1 MKKLILATA
10 VTAAVVVYFVGDNDK
25 PVEDNTVMQTPAEQ
39 TDSVVKSTSVPAIQ
53 VAASDKSAEND
64 SAMPSS
70 NSDDQG
76 YSSYSQDY
84 NALENERVS
93 NPSYSRYSGESE
105 SYNDNYN
112 SSSYS
117 ESSGEDYSSSDN
129 SSTYSSE
136 NADDSDSDSVDE
148 STDSKDTDKEQE
160 LPTGKF
166 QRIYDN
172 GIVWYGDYG
181 TLNIQYQSSNAAT
194 TGIGFRLHY
203 NSSSMKVSSINQYA
217 DGALVMTRPE
227 AAQNDTNNKDN
238 NDATDAYLTFAWFE
252 MNGQWPMATQVNLAT
267 IEFERLSNDANNY
280 SIDYSV
286 TSNSSG
292 YQFVKQLNNRKRL
305 IKNAPTLIGAFFY
318 HK

>member
-10 VTAAVVVYFVGDNDK
+10 VTAAVVVYFVGDKDQ
-25 PVEDNTVMQTPAEQ
+25 PIDDNTVMQNPAEQ
-39 TDSVVKSTSVPAIQ
+39 TDSIVEPTSTPTTQ
-53 VAASDKSAEND
+53 VAVSDKSAVND

-70 NSDDQG
+70 NADDQG
-76 YSSYSQDY
+76 NSPYNQDY

-105 SYNDNYN
+105 SYNNDYN

-117 ESSGEDYSSSDN
+117 DSSSEDYSSSD
-129 SSTYSSE
+129 SSSSYGSE
-136 NADDSDSDSVDE
+136 SDSNEDAA
-148 STDSKDTDKEQE
+148 DSKDTEKEEE
-160 LPTGKF
+160 LPTEKF
-166 QRIYDN
+166 QRIFDN

-181 TLNIQYQSSNAAT
+181 TLNVQYQSSNTAT

-203 NSSSMKVSSINQYA
+203 NSSSMKVASINQYS

-227 AAQNDTNNKDN
+227 AAQNDTNNKDD
-238 NDATDAYLTFAWFE
+238 NDATDAYLTFAWFD

-267 IEFERLSNDANNY
+267 IEFERLNNGSNNY

-286 TSNSSG
+286 TSNSAG
-292 YQFVKQLNNRKRL
+292 YQFVK
-305 IKNAPTLIGAFFY
+305 
-318 HK
+318 

>member
-10 VTAAVVVYFVGDNDK
+10 VTAAVVVYFVGDKDQ
-25 PVEDNTVMQTPAEQ
+25 PAEDNTGMQNPTEQ
-39 TDSVVKSTSVPAIQ
+39 TDIMVDSSIASAAQ
-53 VAASDKSAEND
+53 VAVSDKSVVSE

-70 NSDDQG
+70 SSDGQG
-76 YSSYSQDY
+76 YSTYNQD
-84 NALENERVS
+84 NNSLENERAS
-93 NPSYSRYSGESE
+93 NSSYSRYSGESD
-105 SYNDNYN
+105 SYNDDN

-117 ESSGEDYSSSDN
+117 DSSSVDYSSSDN

-136 NADDSDSDSVDE
+136 NADDSDSDSMDE
-148 STDSKDTDKEQE
+148 STDSKDTDKEKE

-292 YQFVKQLNNRKRL
+292 YQFVK
-305 IKNAPTLIGAFFY
+305 
-318 HK
+318 

>member
-10 VTAAVVVYFVGDNDK
+10 VTAAVIVYFVGDKDQ
-25 PVEDNTVMQTPAEQ
+25 PVNDNTVMQNPAEQ
-39 TDSVVKSTSVPAIQ
+39 TDSVVESTSVPAMQ
-53 VAASDKSAEND
+53 VSASDKSAVND
-64 SAMPSS
+64 SAMPSL

-76 YSSYSQDY
+76 NSPYNQDY

-117 ESSGEDYSSSDN
+117 ESSSEDYSSSD
-129 SSTYSSE
+129 SSSSYGSE
-136 NADDSDSDSVDE
+136 STDGSDSGSNEDAA
-148 STDSKDTDKEQE
+148 DSKDTEKEEE

-181 TLNIQYQSSNAAT
+181 TLNVQYQSSNAAT

-203 NSSSMKVSSINQYA
+203 NSSSMKVASINQYA

-267 IEFERLSNDANNY
+267 IEFERLSNDENNY

-292 YQFVKQLNNRKRL
+292 YQFVK
-305 IKNAPTLIGAFFY
+305 
-318 HK
+318 

>member
-10 VTAAVVVYFVGDNDK
+10 VAAAVVVYFVGDKDQ
-25 PVEDNTVMQTPAEQ
+25 PAEDNTGMQNPTEQ
-39 TDSVVKSTSVPAIQ
+39 TDIMVDSSIASAAQ
-53 VAASDKSAEND
+53 VAVSDKSVVSE

-70 NSDDQG
+70 SSDGQG
-76 YSSYSQDY
+76 YSAYNQDK
-84 NALENERVS
+84 NSLENERAS
-93 NPSYSRYSGESE
+93 NSSYSRYSGESD
-105 SYNDNYN
+105 SYNDDDN

-117 ESSGEDYSSSDN
+117 DSSSEDYSSSDN
-129 SSTYSSE
+129 SSTYNSE
-136 NADDSDSDSVDE
+136 NADDSDSDSMDE
-148 STDSKDTDKEQE
+148 STDSKDTDKEKE

-203 NSSSMKVSSINQYA
+203 NSSSMKVASINQYA

-227 AAQNDTNNKDN
+227 TAQNDTNNKDN
-238 NDATDAYLTFAWFE
+238 NDATDAYLTFAWFD

-267 IEFERLSNDANNY
+267 IEFERLNNGSNNY

-286 TSNSSG
+286 TSNSAG
-292 YQFVKQLNNRKRL
+292 YQFVK
-305 IKNAPTLIGAFFY
+305 
-318 HK
+318 

>member
-10 VTAAVVVYFVGDNDK
+10 VTAAVVVYFVGDKDQ
-25 PVEDNTVMQTPAEQ
+25 PVNDNTVMQNPAEQ
-39 TDSVVKSTSVPAIQ
+39 ANSTVEPTSTPTAQ
-53 VAASDKSAEND
+53 VAISDKSAVND

-76 YSSYSQDY
+76 NSPYNQDY

-93 NPSYSRYSGESE
+93 NPSYSRYSGESD
-105 SYNDNYN
+105 SYNDDYN
-112 SSSYS
+112 SSSNS
-117 ESSGEDYSSSDN
+117 NSSSEDYSSSD
-129 SSTYSSE
+129 SSSSYG
-136 NADDSDSDSVDE
+136 SE
-148 STDSKDTDKEQE
+148 STDSSDSGSNEDGADSKDTEKEEE
-160 LPTGKF
+160 LPTEKF
-166 QRIYDN
+166 QRIFDN

-181 TLNIQYQSSNAAT
+181 TLNVQYQSSNAAT

-203 NSSSMKVSSINQYA
+203 NSSSMKVASINQYA

-238 NDATDAYLTFAWFE
+238 NDATDAYLTFAWFD

-267 IEFERLSNDANNY
+267 IEFERLNNGSNNY

-286 TSNSSG
+286 TSNSAG
-292 YQFVKQLNNRKRL
+292 YQFVK
-305 IKNAPTLIGAFFY
+305 
-318 HK
+318 

>member
-10 VTAAVVVYFVGDNDK
+10 VTAAVVVYFVGDKDK
-25 PVEDNTVMQTPAEQ
+25 PVEDNTVMQNPAEQ
-39 TDSVVKSTSVPAIQ
+39 TDSVVESTSVPKTQ
-53 VAASDKSAEND
+53 VAVSDKQAVND
-64 SAMPSS
+64 SAMPSL

-76 YSSYSQDY
+76 NSPYNQDY

-117 ESSGEDYSSSDN
+117 ESSSEDYSSPDT
-129 SSTYSSE
+129 SSSYGSE
-136 NADDSDSDSVDE
+136 NVDDFDSDSVDE
-148 STDSKDTDKEQE
+148 STDSKDTEKDKEKE

-181 TLNIQYQSSNAAT
+181 TLNVQYQSSNAAT

-203 NSSSMKVSSINQYA
+203 NSSSMKVASINQYA

-292 YQFVKQLNNRKRL
+292 YQFVK
-305 IKNAPTLIGAFFY
+305 
-318 HK
+318 

>member
-10 VTAAVVVYFVGDNDK
+10 VTAAVVVYFVGDKDQ
-25 PVEDNTVMQTPAEQ
+25 PVEDNTVMQNPAEQ
-39 TDSVVKSTSVPAIQ
+39 KDSMVKSTNVSAAQ
-53 VAASDKSAEND
+53 VAVSDKSVVSE

-70 NSDDQG
+70 SSDGQG
-76 YSSYSQDY
+76 YSTYNQD
-84 NALENERVS
+84 NNSLENERAS
-93 NPSYSRYSGESE
+93 NSSYSRYSGESD
-105 SYNDNYN
+105 SYNDDN

-117 ESSGEDYSSSDN
+117 DSSSVDYSSSDN

-148 STDSKDTDKEQE
+148 STDSKDTDKEKE

-203 NSSSMKVSSINQYA
+203 NSSSMKVASINQYA

-292 YQFVKQLNNRKRL
+292 YQFVK
-305 IKNAPTLIGAFFY
+305 
-318 HK
+318 

>member
-10 VTAAVVVYFVGDNDK
+10 VTAAVIVYFVGDKDQ
-25 PVEDNTVMQTPAEQ
+25 PVNDNTVVQNPAEQ
-39 TDSVVKSTSVPAIQ
+39 TDSVVESTSVPAMQ
-53 VAASDKSAEND
+53 VSASDKSAVND
-64 SAMPSS
+64 SDMPSS

-76 YSSYSQDY
+76 NSPYNQDY

-117 ESSGEDYSSSDN
+117 ESSSEDYSSSD
-129 SSTYSSE
+129 SSSSYGSE
-136 NADDSDSDSVDE
+136 STDGSDSGSNEDAA
-148 STDSKDTDKEQE
+148 DSKDTEKEEE

-181 TLNIQYQSSNAAT
+181 TLNVQYQSSNAAT

-203 NSSSMKVSSINQYA
+203 NSSSMKVASINQYA

-267 IEFERLSNDANNY
+267 IEFERLSNDENNY

-292 YQFVKQLNNRKRL
+292 YQFVK
-305 IKNAPTLIGAFFY
+305 
-318 HK
+318 

>member
-10 VTAAVVVYFVGDNDK
+10 VTAAVIVYFVGDKDK
-25 PVEDNTVMQTPAEQ
+25 PIEDNAVVQNPAEQ
-39 TDSVVKSTSVPAIQ
+39 TDSVVESTSVPAMQ
-53 VAASDKSAEND
+53 VSASDKSAVND
-64 SAMPSS
+64 SDMPSS

-76 YSSYSQDY
+76 NSPYNQDY

-117 ESSGEDYSSSDN
+117 ESSSEDYSSSD
-129 SSTYSSE
+129 SSSSYGSE
-136 NADDSDSDSVDE
+136 STDGSDSGSNEDAA
-148 STDSKDTDKEQE
+148 DSKDTEKEEE

-181 TLNIQYQSSNAAT
+181 TLNVQYQSSNAAT

-203 NSSSMKVSSINQYA
+203 NSSSMKVASINQYA

-267 IEFERLSNDANNY
+267 IEFERLSNDENNY

-292 YQFVKQLNNRKRL
+292 YQFVK
-305 IKNAPTLIGAFFY
+305 
-318 HK
+318 

>member
-10 VTAAVVVYFVGDNDK
+10 VTAAVIVYFVGDKDK
-25 PVEDNTVMQTPAEQ
+25 SIEDNAVVQNPAEQ
-39 TDSVVKSTSVPAIQ
+39 TDSVVESTSVPAMQ
-53 VAASDKSAEND
+53 VSASDKSAVND
-64 SAMPSS
+64 SAMPSL

-76 YSSYSQDY
+76 NSPYNQDY

-93 NPSYSRYSGESE
+93 NPSYSRYSGESD
-105 SYNDNYN
+105 SYNNDYN

-117 ESSGEDYSSSDN
+117 DSSREDYSSSD
-129 SSTYSSE
+129 SSSSYGSE
-136 NADDSDSDSVDE
+136 SADGSDSDSNEDGA
-148 STDSKDTDKEQE
+148 DSKDTEKEE
-160 LPTGKF
+160 EMPTENF

-181 TLNIQYQSSNAAT
+181 TLNVQYQSSNAAT

-203 NSSSMKVSSINQYA
+203 NSSSMKVASINQYA

-238 NDATDAYLTFAWFE
+238 NDATDAYLTFAWFD

-267 IEFERLSNDANNY
+267 IEFERLNNGSNNY

-286 TSNSSG
+286 TSNSAG
-292 YQFVKQLNNRKRL
+292 YQFVK
-305 IKNAPTLIGAFFY
+305 
-318 HK
+318 

>member
-10 VTAAVVVYFVGDNDK
+10 VTAAVIVYFVGDKDK
-25 PVEDNTVMQTPAEQ
+25 PIEDNAVVQNPAEQ
-39 TDSVVKSTSVPAIQ
+39 TDSVVESTSVPAMQ
-53 VAASDKSAEND
+53 VSASDKSAVND
-64 SAMPSS
+64 SAMPSL

-76 YSSYSQDY
+76 NSPYNQDY

-117 ESSGEDYSSSDN
+117 ESSSEDYSSSD
-129 SSTYSSE
+129 SSSSYGSE
-136 NADDSDSDSVDE
+136 STDGSDSGSNEDAA
-148 STDSKDTDKEQE
+148 DSKDTEKEEE

-181 TLNIQYQSSNAAT
+181 TLNVQYQSSNAAT

-203 NSSSMKVSSINQYA
+203 NSSSMKVASINQYA

-267 IEFERLSNDANNY
+267 IEFERLSNDENNY

-292 YQFVKQLNNRKRL
+292 YQFVK
-305 IKNAPTLIGAFFY
+305 
-318 HK
+318 